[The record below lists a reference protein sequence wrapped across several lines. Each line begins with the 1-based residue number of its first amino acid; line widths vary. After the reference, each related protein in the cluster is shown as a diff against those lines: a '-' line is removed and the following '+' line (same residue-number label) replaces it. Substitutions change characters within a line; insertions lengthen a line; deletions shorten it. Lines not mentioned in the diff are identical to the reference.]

1 MDPMPQP
8 LAKWLEDQFHVES
21 FGRHWA
27 DDIRYMLA
35 TQTDDNGALL
45 RRQFADA
52 ILYRTLTPEQF
63 GALTHDKSYKTP
75 EELEARLRELWQK
88 IWPGRNPADYAT
100 EREDEQEAGQ
110 EE

>member
-8 LAKWLEDQFHVES
+8 LAKWLEDQFHIES

-27 DDIRYMLA
+27 DDIRYQLA
-35 TQTDDNGALL
+35 TTTTDNGAEL

-63 GALTHDKSYKTP
+63 GALTYDKSYKTP
-75 EELEARLRELWQK
+75 EELEARLRELWNK
-88 IWPGRNPADYAT
+88 LWPGMNPSDYGT
-100 EREDEQEAGQ
+100 EQE
-110 EE
+110 ESYDE